1 MMGRT
6 EISLVQI
13 ACRMTYVSPHQN
25 PQSSNQTD
33 QESESVTVFRVLEL
47 GTGYHKPRPF
57 SFWLVM
63 KAKRSKA
70 HKKTPVRKKS
80 KSKTPKKAR
89 PIQRR
94 PRPPQGPTTTT
105 VTTTTLSIPGFE
117 TCEEPEVGDIGGF
130 GDVDAFESHEKLCGE
145 KATEFCGT
153 CGKNLCS
160 SHYELLHR
168 DHDASGHH
176 VTERSV
182 TQ

>member
-1 MMGRT
+1 MNYQSRWGQLFLRRGFQS
-6 EISLVQI
+6 IP
-13 ACRMTYVSPHQN
+13 SP
-25 PQSSNQTD
+25 NQ
-33 QESESVTVFRVLEL
+33 EPESVTVFRILEL
-47 GTGYHKPRPF
+47 GTSYHKPRHL
-57 SFWLVM
+57 SCWSVM

-80 KSKTPKKAR
+80 KSRTPRKAR

-105 VTTTTLSIPGFE
+105 VTTTTLSIPGFK

-153 CGKNLCS
+153 CAKNLCT

-168 DHDASGHH
+168 DHDAGGQHL
-176 VTERSV
+176 TERSM

>member
-1 MMGRT
+1 MNYQSRWGQLFLRRGFQS
-6 EISLVQI
+6 IP
-13 ACRMTYVSPHQN
+13 SP
-25 PQSSNQTD
+25 NQ
-33 QESESVTVFRVLEL
+33 EPESVTVFRILEL
-47 GTGYHKPRPF
+47 GTSYHKPRHL
-57 SFWLVM
+57 SCWSVM

-80 KSKTPKKAR
+80 KSRTPRKAR

-94 PRPPQGPTTTT
+94 PRPPQSPTTTT
-105 VTTTTLSIPGFE
+105 VTTTTLSIPGFK

-153 CGKNLCS
+153 CAKNLCT

-168 DHDASGHH
+168 DHDAGGHH

>member
-1 MMGRT
+1 MNYQSRWGQLFLRRGFQS
-6 EISLVQI
+6 IL
-13 ACRMTYVSPHQN
+13 SP
-25 PQSSNQTD
+25 NQ
-33 QESESVTVFRVLEL
+33 EPESVTVFRILVVR
-47 GTGYHKPRPF
+47 TSYHKPRHL
-57 SFWLVM
+57 SCWSVM

-70 HKKTPVRKKS
+70 HTKTPVRKKS
-80 KSKTPKKAR
+80 KSRTPRKAR

-105 VTTTTLSIPGFE
+105 VTTTTLSIPGFK

-153 CGKNLCS
+153 CAKNLCS

-168 DHDASGHH
+168 DHDSSGHH
-176 VTERSV
+176 LTERSM

>member
-1 MMGRT
+1 MNYQSRWGQLFLRRGFQS
-6 EISLVQI
+6 IPSL
-13 ACRMTYVSPHQN
+13 
-25 PQSSNQTD
+25 NQ
-33 QESESVTVFRVLEL
+33 EPESVTSFPVLEL
-47 GTGYHKPRPF
+47 RTSYHKPRPF
-57 SFWLVM
+57 SCWSVM

-70 HKKTPVRKKS
+70 HKNTPVSKKS
-80 KSKTPKKAR
+80 KSRTPRKAR

-94 PRPPQGPTTTT
+94 PRPPQSPTTTT
-105 VTTTTLSIPGFE
+105 VTTTTLSIPGFK

-153 CGKNLCS
+153 CAKNLCT

-168 DHDASGHH
+168 DHDAGGHH

>member
-1 MMGRT
+1 MRRGFQS
-6 EISLVQI
+6 IP
-13 ACRMTYVSPHQN
+13 SP
-25 PQSSNQTD
+25 NQ
-33 QESESVTVFRVLEL
+33 EPESVTVFRILEL
-47 GTGYHKPRPF
+47 GTSYHKPRHL
-57 SFWLVM
+57 SCWSVM

-153 CGKNLCS
+153 CAKNLCT

-168 DHDASGHH
+168 DHDAGGHH
-176 VTERSV
+176 LTERSM

>member
-1 MMGRT
+1 
-6 EISLVQI
+6 
-13 ACRMTYVSPHQN
+13 
-25 PQSSNQTD
+25 
-33 QESESVTVFRVLEL
+33 
-47 GTGYHKPRPF
+47 
-57 SFWLVM
+57 M

>member
-1 MMGRT
+1 MNYQSRWGQLFLRRGFQS
-6 EISLVQI
+6 IP
-13 ACRMTYVSPHQN
+13 SP
-25 PQSSNQTD
+25 NQ
-33 QESESVTVFRVLEL
+33 EPESVTVFRILEL
-47 GTGYHKPRPF
+47 GTSYHKPRHL
-57 SFWLVM
+57 SCWSVM

-80 KSKTPKKAR
+80 KSRTPRKAR

-105 VTTTTLSIPGFE
+105 VTTTTLSIPGFK

-153 CGKNLCS
+153 CAKNLCT

-168 DHDASGHH
+168 DHDAGGQHL
-176 VTERSV
+176 TERSL

>member
-1 MMGRT
+1 
-6 EISLVQI
+6 
-13 ACRMTYVSPHQN
+13 
-25 PQSSNQTD
+25 
-33 QESESVTVFRVLEL
+33 
-47 GTGYHKPRPF
+47 
-57 SFWLVM
+57 M

-80 KSKTPKKAR
+80 KSRTPRKAR

-105 VTTTTLSIPGFE
+105 VTTTTLSIPGFK

-145 KATEFCGT
+145 KATEVCAA
-153 CGKNLCS
+153 CAQNLCS

-168 DHDASGHH
+168 DHDACADRLNQHSLHQCAR
-176 VTERSV
+176 RSE
-182 TQ
+182 TLR

>member
-1 MMGRT
+1 MFGKT

-13 ACRMTYVSPHQN
+13 TCRMTYVSPHQN
-25 PQSSNQTD
+25 PQSNNQTD
-33 QESESVTVFRVLEL
+33 KESEYVTVFRVLEL

-57 SFWLVM
+57 SFWSVM

-80 KSKTPKKAR
+80 KSRTLKKTR
-89 PIQRR
+89 PLQKR
-94 PRPPQGPTTTT
+94 PRPPQSPTPTITT
-105 VTTTTLSIPGFE
+105 VSIPGFK

-145 KATEFCGT
+145 KATEFCGA

-168 DHDASGHH
+168 DHDAGGRH

>member
-1 MMGRT
+1 MRRGFQS
-6 EISLVQI
+6 IP
-13 ACRMTYVSPHQN
+13 SP
-25 PQSSNQTD
+25 NQ
-33 QESESVTVFRVLEL
+33 EPESVTVFRILEL
-47 GTGYHKPRPF
+47 GTSYHKPRHL
-57 SFWLVM
+57 SCWSVM

-168 DHDASGHH
+168 DHDAGGRH

>member
-1 MMGRT
+1 
-6 EISLVQI
+6 
-13 ACRMTYVSPHQN
+13 
-25 PQSSNQTD
+25 
-33 QESESVTVFRVLEL
+33 
-47 GTGYHKPRPF
+47 
-57 SFWLVM
+57 M

-70 HKKTPVRKKS
+70 RKKTPVRKKS
-80 KSKTPKKAR
+80 KTRVRKKAR
-89 PIQRR
+89 PVQRR
-94 PRPPQGPTTTT
+94 LRTPLSPTT
-105 VTTTTLSIPGFE
+105 VTTPPAPSIPGFK

-176 VTERSV
+176 VTENSM